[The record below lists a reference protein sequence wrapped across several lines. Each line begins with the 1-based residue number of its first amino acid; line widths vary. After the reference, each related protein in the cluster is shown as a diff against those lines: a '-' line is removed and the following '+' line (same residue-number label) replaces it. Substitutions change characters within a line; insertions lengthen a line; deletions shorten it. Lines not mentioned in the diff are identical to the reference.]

1 MPAMETFDWF
11 RNEVRPMV
19 NEEIQKFL
27 DRQRDYLLNIR
38 NENERRRLT
47 DGLILQVKEMMK
59 KQKP

>member
-1 MPAMETFDWF
+1 METFDWF

-47 DGLILQVKEMMK
+47 DELILQVKEMMK